1 MQRVCKKSHAVTG
14 MFNDPASA
22 PRKAIVPMPMAD
34 IIRIRHKARR
44 WLPTADSRA
53 NTPSS
58 TRVAIESRC
67 ANAQDDTWLT
77 SIMQTM
83 KSSLMSRCTVS
94 SRLAPNSIISSGM
107 NLTKS
112 CQRWRPSSVTRLVRA
127 AISAAV
133 GAGNLVIIHP
143 MKHSR
148 GKATAPTSAG
158 IQNSLTPRSFKA

>member
-14 MFNDPASA
+14 MFSDPASA

-83 KSSLMSRCTVS
+83 KSSLMSR
-94 SRLAPNSIISSGM
+94 
-107 NLTKS
+107 
-112 CQRWRPSSVTRLVRA
+112 
-127 AISAAV
+127 
-133 GAGNLVIIHP
+133 
-143 MKHSR
+143 
-148 GKATAPTSAG
+148 
-158 IQNSLTPRSFKA
+158 